1 LASQRAGR
9 LLLPVIGVVGI
20 LAVLGLTLVAPAPL
34 SCSAT
39 LGSSALSS
47 AALRKRFIV
56 QQQRETYRASKDRVT
71 SSHLYYN
78 NGLREGKVASLRYF
92 YIVTL

>member
-1 LASQRAGR
+1 
-9 LLLPVIGVVGI
+9 
-20 LAVLGLTLVAPAPL
+20 
-34 SCSAT
+34 
-39 LGSSALSS
+39 LSS